1 MLTTSPD
8 LSQRVV
14 GNEMHRMNPRQRH
27 ITVNDL
33 NDMVALGRSCAKN
46 EFPNPTR
53 KDCPDRS
60 LLREIASDN
69 PTERIE
75 DLPIQHLVHCSP
87 CFRDYQSMRR
97 GAQITRRIQVT
108 AAALI
113 LVGLI
118 VTGVLFVKS
127 RTRTGEDWRLS
138 HRKEVPETQADT
150 NPVGPVPPIRMEVNL
165 ATFTATRGVDGGLS
179 SRNRIHLPP
188 RSLHIDF
195 RMPVGMEPGEYTLQV
210 KNSSGVVLAE
220 ATGTGHLRN
229 GATWVEIV
237 FDLSG
242 AATGH
247 SVLMVRPPGLSWRTF
262 PAVIE

>member
-1 MLTTSPD
+1 
-8 LSQRVV
+8 
-14 GNEMHRMNPRQRH
+14 MNPRQRR

-33 NDMVALGRSCAKN
+33 NDIIALGRKCAEN

-60 LLREIASDN
+60 RLREIASDN
-69 PTERIE
+69 PPERME

-97 GAQITRRIQVT
+97 AARVGRRIHVT
-108 AAALI
+108 AAAVI
-113 LVGLI
+113 LMGLI
-118 VTGVLFVKS
+118 VTGLLFFKNK
-127 RTRTGEDWRLS
+127 TRTGEGWRVS

-150 NPVGPVPPIRMEVNL
+150 NPVGPVRPIRMEVDL

-179 SRNRIHLPP
+179 SLDRIHLRP
-188 RSLHIDF
+188 RSLQIHF
-195 RMPVGMEPGEYTLQV
+195 RMPVGMEPGKYILQV
-210 KNSSGVVLAE
+210 KNSSGVVLAD
-220 ATGTGHLRN
+220 ATGTGHLKN

-237 FDLSG
+237 FDLS
-242 AATGH
+242 AAPKGD